1 MTEAKDGTARTDAL
15 EERMTGAEHPTSD
28 IAGAA
33 EPGRSATVAFLKTP
47 FLSASPESFGLVPD
61 ACPVATRY
69 ILIGADG
76 HEAESG
82 GRSPQYGCPGGG
94 AGHLL
99 SGLYPMLP
107 QDAVTADLIRMTLGG
122 DCDTPQE
129 HLLARLCA
137 VLVEAAAFHILNS
150 APDVM
155 TASEEMNRKLPAC
168 LDSFR
173 RQIQIQEEG
182 TQVESGEQG
191 RDSRTE
197 QKEPELPAEAVYGEE
212 YYQVSFCAC
221 RVCPTGKESGD
232 FSVEIYAAGDFCVYL
247 LDGNGL
253 SPLWVSRNR
262 PLSPRRC
269 PEVICRTVDLHHPEP
284 FALLLLSD
292 GLCQSARTNRRTS
305 MEAPGRLW
313 RGRMQLEEQIL
324 HAFIGADREEEFG
337 RVAAQ
342 VFAGRATGRD
352 SMSGAMTLLSSG
364 DVSYDVFRS
373 LCRER
378 LSTVQEML
386 SMIPEDYDPDRVVRQ
401 DTLARTERAFAA
413 ELFRTRPQLL
423 DKTLDMLDVC
433 IRDRLALALSHPDQ
447 VQKEVESTDGKQ
459 DAGTLTPDVVYGVY
473 RRFDREN
480 DSDRAQILKNR
491 KTIRR
496 TLSGHWVT
504 LRPLLC
510 SVQEA
515 RTETGKT
522 ETDIGLR
529 MYQACL
535 DMNNRLEA
543 MLTERR
549 ARLEKVKE
557 LLSGSLTVLNGSCD
571 DWVIGRGSRSGVSEW
586 LRNLTETLP
595 PLLDPMT
602 DGWLEETERFR
613 SLQTAYTSEREA
625 LFTYDTDAGHGVF
638 FDAFAQMM
646 AGTLPDDIWD
656 AFCQAAEGKAQLAGY
671 GEMLKVLRVVSREI
685 GRLSRTVEG
694 RAAERRCVLTM
705 RAEFEWQ
712 FACLRA
718 SVYKDTSW
726 HPDIET
732 LLDPGTRS
740 SYLQMVKQ
748 WQQTEALHTRQRQIF
763 EAYQSMY
770 ETYVQG

>member
-1 MTEAKDGTARTDAL
+1 MTNTQEGTARTDAL
-15 EERMTGAEHPTSD
+15 EERTTEAEHPTCD
-28 IAGAA
+28 MAGAA
-33 EPGRSATVAFLKTP
+33 ESCRPATVAFLKTP

-69 ILIGADG
+69 MLIGADG

-82 GRSPQYGCPGGG
+82 GRSPQYSCPGGG
-94 AGHLL
+94 ADNLL
-99 SGLYPMLP
+99 SRLYPMLP

-137 VLVEAAAFHILNS
+137 VLVEVAAFHILS
-150 APDVM
+150 SDPDF
-155 TASEEMNRKLPAC
+155 TEASGEMNRKLPAC

-173 RQIQIQEEG
+173 QLIQKKG
-182 TQVESGEQG
+182 TQDESGEQE
-191 RDSRTE
+191 RESRTE

-212 YYQVSFCAC
+212 YYQVSFGAC

-232 FSVEIYAAGDFCVYL
+232 FSVEVYAAGDFCVYL

-253 SPLWVSRNR
+253 SPLWINRNR
-262 PLSPRRC
+262 PLSPGRC
-269 PEVICRTVDLHHPEP
+269 PEVICRTVDIHHPEP

-292 GLCQSARTNRRTS
+292 GLCQSARTNRRTA

-364 DVSYDVFRS
+364 DTSYDVFRA

-386 SMIPEDYDPDRVVRQ
+386 SLIPEDYDPDREVRQ
-401 DTLARTERAFAA
+401 DTLAHTERAFAA

-423 DKTLDMLDVC
+423 DKTLDMLGIC
-433 IRDRLALALSHPDQ
+433 IRDRLAVALSHSETIQTPTMSTA
-447 VQKEVESTDGKQ
+447 EGESTGE
-459 DAGTLTPDVVYGVY
+459 LTPDVVYGVY

-480 DSDRAQILKNR
+480 DGDRAQILKNR
-491 KTIRR
+491 KVIRR

-510 SVQEA
+510 GVQGA
-515 RTETGKT
+515 VTGIGKA
-522 ETDIGLR
+522 EEDIGQR

-535 DMNNRLEA
+535 DMNNRLES

-549 ARLEKVKE
+549 ARLEHVKE

-571 DWVIGRGSRSGVSEW
+571 DWIIGRGSRSGVSEW
-586 LRNLTETLP
+586 LRDLTETLP
-595 PLLDPMT
+595 PLLEPMK
-602 DGWLEETERFR
+602 DGWAQETERFR

-625 LFTYDTDAGHGVF
+625 LFTYDTDAGHGILY
-638 FDAFAQMM
+638 DTFARMM
-646 AGTLPDDIWD
+646 DGTLPDDTWE
-656 AFCQAAEGKAQLAGY
+656 AFRQAAEGKTQLAGY
-671 GEMLKVLRVVSREI
+671 GEMLKALRVVSGEI
-685 GRLSRTVEG
+685 GALNRTVEG

-705 RAEFEWQ
+705 RAEFDWQ

-718 SVYKDTSW
+718 SVYRDTSW

-732 LLDPGTRS
+732 LLDPGTRN
-740 SYLQMVKQ
+740 SYLQTVKQ